1 MSNTNRD
8 YLIICDVKNSKLT
21 INRPIK
27 FYITDKNTSNIF
39 IRLVTKIENDSGV
52 VEYVDIEPA
61 TNYVVTMRI
70 IKPDDA
76 VKSITASRLK
86 EGVIY

>member
-8 YLIICDVKNSKLT
+8 YIVICDVKNSKLT
-21 INRPIK
+21 LYRPIK

-52 VEYVDIEPA
+52 TEYVDIEPA
-61 TNYVVTMRI
+61 SNFVVTMRI
-70 IKPDDA
+70 IKPDNE
-76 VKSITASRLK
+76 V
-86 EGVIY
+86 